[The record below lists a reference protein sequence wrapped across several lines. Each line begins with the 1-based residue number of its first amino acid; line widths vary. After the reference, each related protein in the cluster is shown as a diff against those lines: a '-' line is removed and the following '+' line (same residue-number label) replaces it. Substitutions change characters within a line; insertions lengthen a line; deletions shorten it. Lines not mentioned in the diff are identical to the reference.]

1 MENTNDINNP
11 IQSQVEP
18 EIKKKM
24 TQAQKDCQKRY
35 YNKIKSNPEFKS
47 ARDLMFFELFNQG
60 CFINTNIFK
69 N

>member
-18 EIKKKM
+18 EIKNKM

-35 YNKIKSNPEFKS
+35 LQLENRKIY
-47 ARDLMFFELFNQG
+47 
-60 CFINTNIFK
+60 
-69 N
+69 